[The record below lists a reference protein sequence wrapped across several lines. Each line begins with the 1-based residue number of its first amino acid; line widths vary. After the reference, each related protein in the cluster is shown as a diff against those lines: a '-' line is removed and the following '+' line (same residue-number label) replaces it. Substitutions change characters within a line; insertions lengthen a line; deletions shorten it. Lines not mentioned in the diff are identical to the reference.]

1 MQAPAI
7 CVLEAGPSDWHPYIH
22 LPAGFI
28 KTFHMKSVNWAYQ
41 QEPGPY
47 TAGRSIY
54 APRGKTLG
62 GSSSI
67 NGHIYNRG
75 QRQDF
80 DTWAQ
85 LGNRG
90 WSYSDV
96 LPYFK
101 RLERRVGEGD
111 DAYRGRDGSLTV
123 TTMDWKDPLC
133 EAFMAGAISLG
144 IPRNPDYNGA
154 IQEGVSYAQRTI
166 KNGLRVSAATAFL
179 HPARKRPNVHVRTH
193 AHATNIIFEGKRA
206 VGVRYIKGGRGGTP
220 VEVRASKEVILAGG
234 TYNSPQLLQLSGV
247 GSPELLQSHGIE
259 VRHALPGVG
268 EGLQDHYAPRSV
280 ARVKNIK
287 TINELRQGWHLWVE
301 ALKWATTRRG
311 LLSLSPT
318 MVYCFWHS
326 GETTE
331 SSDLQLTFTPASYKE
346 GVQGQLEDQPGMT
359 VASWQQRPESRGYV
373 RIRSADPFLQPI
385 IQTNYLTAELDRRV
399 VVAGMKLARRLLKST
414 PLAPYYAYEDFPGP
428 DVESDDELS
437 GRRDPARHHHLSSR
451 LHLPHGAGRLDLGR
465 GRRPASGARAAWP
478 ARDRRVDHAAHDL
491 GQSQRLHHD
500 DRRQGKR
507 PDPRQGARSVTSVV
521 DFSDLLCSRSSAG
534 IAIGMALRNHVPADR
549 LGPATKELIRLGAGF
564 LATLAAVL
572 PQPDDRLG
580 QVLLRHPGLP
590 LPATRRLSG
599 RDRPVAGAIWAGE
612 DGSPHPDATGG
623 AGRDRPDLARKS
635 APRRKTARSRP
646 RPLPSSSIVRSRRY
660 RP

>member
-1 MQAPAI
+1 MMDTFDYVIVGAGSAGCVLANRLSEDQGNSI
-7 CVLEAGPSDWHPYIH
+7 CVLEAGPRDWHPYIH

-28 KTFHMKSVNWAYQ
+28 KTFHMKRINWAYQ
-41 QEPGPY
+41 QEPGPW
-47 TAGRSIY
+47 TGGRSIY

-90 WSYSDV
+90 WGYPDV

-101 RLERRVGEGD
+101 RLERRVGEGE
-111 DAYRGRDGSLTV
+111 DAFRGRDGNLTV
-123 TTMDWKDPLC
+123 TTMEWRDPLC
-133 EAFMAGAISLG
+133 EAFMAGAMSLG

-179 HPARKRPNVHVRTH
+179 HPAMKRPNVHVRTH
-193 AHATNIIFEGKRA
+193 AHATEIVFDGKRA
-206 VGVRYIKGGRGGTP
+206 VGVRYARGGKGGAVT
-220 VEVRASKEVILAGG
+220 EVRAAREVILAGG
-234 TYNSPQLLQLSGV
+234 TYNSPQLLQLSGI
-247 GSPELLQSHGIE
+247 GSPELLASLGIA

-287 TINELRQGWHLWVE
+287 TINERRRGLSLVGE
-301 ALKWATTRRG
+301 AIKWAATRRG

-346 GVQGQLEDQPGMT
+346 GVQGQLENEPGMT

-373 RIRSADPFLQPI
+373 RARSADPFEPPI
-385 IQTNYLTAELDRRV
+385 IQTNYLAEELDRRT
-399 VVAGMKLARRLLKST
+399 VVAGMKLARRLLKSD
-414 PLAPYYAYEDFPGP
+414 PLAPYYAHEDFPGP
-428 DVESDDELS
+428 DVQTDDEFLAAATQR
-437 GRRDPARHHHLSSR
+437 GTTTFHPGCTCRMGPAGSSWAVVDDQLR
-451 LHLPHGAGRLDLGR
+451 VHGLQNLRVIDASIMPRMISANLNASTMMIADKASDLIR
-465 GRRPASGARAAWP
+465 GRKPP
-478 ARDRRVDHAAHDL
+478 E
-491 GQSQRLHHD
+491 
-500 DRRQGKR
+500 
-507 PDPRQGARSVTSVV
+507 P
-521 DFSDLLCSRSSAG
+521 
-534 IAIGMALRNHVPADR
+534 
-549 LGPATKELIRLGAGF
+549 
-564 LATLAAVL
+564 AAV
-572 PQPDDRLG
+572 
-580 QVLLRHPGLP
+580 
-590 LPATRRLSG
+590 S
-599 RDRPVAGAIWAGE
+599 
-612 DGSPHPDATGG
+612 ATG
-623 AGRDRPDLARKS
+623 
-635 APRRKTARSRP
+635 
-646 RPLPSSSIVRSRRY
+646 V
-660 RP
+660 

>member
-1 MQAPAI
+1 METFDYVIIGSGSAGSVLTNRLSEDEATTV
-7 CVLEAGPSDWHPYIH
+7 CVLEAGPRDWHPYIH

-28 KTFHMKSVNWAYQ
+28 KTFHMRSINWAYQ
-41 QEPGPY
+41 QEPGPF

-90 WSYSDV
+90 WSYADV

-101 RLERRVGEGD
+101 RMERRIGWGED
-111 DAYRGRDGSLTV
+111 TYRGRTGPLTV
-123 TTMDWKDPLC
+123 STMDWKDKLC
-133 EAFMAGAISLG
+133 EAFMAGAMSLG

-166 KNGLRVSAATAFL
+166 RNGLRVSAATAFL
-179 HPARKRPNVHVRTH
+179 HPARKRPNVEVRTH
-193 AHATNIIFEGKRA
+193 AHATQIIFEGKRA
-206 VGVRYIKGGRGGTP
+206 VGVRYMKGGRGGTP
-220 VEVRASKEVILAGG
+220 MQLRASKEVILSGG
-234 TYNSPQLLQLSGV
+234 SYNSPQLLQLSGV
-247 GSPELLQSHGIE
+247 GSADLLRSHGIE

-287 TINELRQGWHLWVE
+287 TINELRQGWRLWVE

-346 GVQGQLEDQPGMT
+346 GVQGELEDQPGMT

-373 RIRSADPFLQPI
+373 RLRSADPFAPPI

-399 VVAGMKLARRLLKST
+399 VVAGMKLARRLLRSV
-414 PLAPYYAYEDFPGP
+414 PLSPYVDYEDFPGP
-428 DVESDDELS
+428 NVQSDDEFLEAATQR
-437 GRRDPARHHHLSSR
+437 GTTTFHPGCTCRMGPADSSW
-451 LHLPHGAGRLDLGR
+451 A
-465 GRRPASGARAAWP
+465 
-478 ARDRRVDHAAHDL
+478 
-491 GQSQRLHHD
+491 
-500 DRRQGKR
+500 
-507 PDPRQGARSVTSVV
+507 VV
-521 DFSDLLCSRSSAG
+521 DDQLRVHGLEALRVIDASIMPRMISANLNASTLMIADKASDL
-534 IAIGMALRNHVPADR
+534 
-549 LGPATKELIRLGAGF
+549 IR
-564 LATLAAVL
+564 
-572 PQPDDRLG
+572 G
-580 QVLLRHPGLP
+580 QVAPEAVVT
-590 LPATRRLSG
+590 AT
-599 RDRPVAGAIWAGE
+599 AAE
-612 DGSPHPDATGG
+612 
-623 AGRDRPDLARKS
+623 
-635 APRRKTARSRP
+635 
-646 RPLPSSSIVRSRRY
+646 
-660 RP
+660 

>member
-1 MQAPAI
+1 METFDYVIIGSGSAGSVLTNRLSEDEATTV
-7 CVLEAGPSDWHPYIH
+7 CVLEAGPRDWHPYIH

-28 KTFHMKSVNWAYQ
+28 KTFHMRSINWAYQ
-41 QEPGPY
+41 QEPGPF
-47 TAGRSIY
+47 TAGRSIH

-90 WSYSDV
+90 WSYADV

-101 RLERRVGEGD
+101 RMERRIGWGED
-111 DAYRGRDGSLTV
+111 TYRGRTGPLTV
-123 TTMDWKDPLC
+123 STMDWKDKLC
-133 EAFMAGAISLG
+133 EAFMAGAMSLG

-166 KNGLRVSAATAFL
+166 RNGLRVSAATAFL
-179 HPARKRPNVHVRTH
+179 HPARKRPNVEVRTH
-193 AHATNIIFEGKRA
+193 AHATQIIFEGKRA
-206 VGVRYIKGGRGGTP
+206 VGVRYMKGGRGGTP
-220 VEVRASKEVILAGG
+220 MQLRASKEVILSGG
-234 TYNSPQLLQLSGV
+234 SYNSPQLLQLSGV
-247 GSPELLQSHGIE
+247 GSADLLRSHGIE

-287 TINELRQGWHLWVE
+287 TINELRQGWRLWVE

-346 GVQGQLEDQPGMT
+346 GVQGELEDQPGMT

-373 RIRSADPFLQPI
+373 RLRSADPFAPPI

-399 VVAGMKLARRLLKST
+399 VVAGMKLARRLLRSV
-414 PLAPYYAYEDFPGP
+414 PLSPYVDYEDFPGP
-428 DVESDDELS
+428 NVQSDDEFLEAATQR
-437 GRRDPARHHHLSSR
+437 GTTTFHPGCTCRMGPADSSW
-451 LHLPHGAGRLDLGR
+451 A
-465 GRRPASGARAAWP
+465 
-478 ARDRRVDHAAHDL
+478 
-491 GQSQRLHHD
+491 
-500 DRRQGKR
+500 
-507 PDPRQGARSVTSVV
+507 VV
-521 DFSDLLCSRSSAG
+521 DDQLRVHGLEALRVIDASIMPRMISANLNASTLMIADKASDL
-534 IAIGMALRNHVPADR
+534 
-549 LGPATKELIRLGAGF
+549 IR
-564 LATLAAVL
+564 
-572 PQPDDRLG
+572 G
-580 QVLLRHPGLP
+580 QVAPEAVVT
-590 LPATRRLSG
+590 AT
-599 RDRPVAGAIWAGE
+599 AAE
-612 DGSPHPDATGG
+612 
-623 AGRDRPDLARKS
+623 
-635 APRRKTARSRP
+635 
-646 RPLPSSSIVRSRRY
+646 
-660 RP
+660 

>member
-1 MQAPAI
+1 M
-7 CVLEAGPSDWHPYIH
+7 LEAGPSDWHPYIH

-41 QEPGPY
+41 QEPGPW
-47 TAGRSIY
+47 TGGRSIY

-90 WSYSDV
+90 WGYPDV

-111 DAYRGRDGSLTV
+111 ETYRGRDGSLTV
-123 TTMDWKDPLC
+123 TTMEWKDPLC
-133 EAFMAGAISLG
+133 EAFMEGAVSLG
-144 IPRNPDYNGA
+144 IPAQPRLQRRDPGGRVLRPAHHRERPARERGQRVPASGA
-154 IQEGVSYAQRTI
+154 EAAAMSMCARMRMSPTSSS
-166 KNGLRVSAATAFL
+166 RASARSACATSRAARAARRSRCA
-179 HPARKRPNVHVRTH
+179 PARKSSFP
-193 AHATNIIFEGKRA
+193 AAPIIR
-206 VGVRYIKGGRGGTP
+206 RSCCNCP
-220 VEVRASKEVILAGG
+220 ASARRSCCSSL
-234 TYNSPQLLQLSGV
+234 
-247 GSPELLQSHGIE
+247 GIE

-280 ARVKNIK
+280 ARVKNIR
-287 TINELRQGWHLWVE
+287 TINELRRGLSLWVE

-346 GVQGQLEDQPGMT
+346 GVQGQLEDEPGMT

-373 RIRSADPFLQPI
+373 RIRSADPFAPPI
-385 IQTNYLTAELDRRV
+385 IQTNYLVEDLDRRV
-399 VVAGMKLARRLLKST
+399 VVAGMKLARRLLASA

-428 DVESDDELS
+428 KVQSDDEFLAAATER
-437 GRRDPARHHHLSSR
+437 GTTTFHPGCTCRMGPAD
-451 LHLPHGAGRLDLGR
+451 AKW
-465 GRRPASGARAAWP
+465 A
-478 ARDRRVDHAAHDL
+478 
-491 GQSQRLHHD
+491 
-500 DRRQGKR
+500 
-507 PDPRQGARSVTSVV
+507 VV
-521 DFSDLLCSRSSAG
+521 DDQLRVHGLQGLRVVDASIMPRMISANLNASTLMIADKASD
-534 IAIGMALRNHVPADR
+534 M
-549 LGPATKELIRLGAGF
+549 IRG
-564 LATLAAVL
+564 
-572 PQPDDRLG
+572 
-580 QVLLRHPGLP
+580 
-590 LPATRRLSG
+590 
-599 RDRPVAGAIWAGE
+599 
-612 DGSPHPDATGG
+612 
-623 AGRDRPDLARKS
+623 
-635 APRRKTARSRP
+635 KTAP
-646 RPLPSSSIVRSRRY
+646 EAVRFPVSA
-660 RP
+660 

>member
-1 MQAPAI
+1 METFDYVIVGAGSAGCVLAYRLSEDASTSV
-7 CVLEAGPSDWHPYIH
+7 CVLEAGPRDWHPYIH

-28 KTFHMKSVNWAYQ
+28 KTFHMRSINWAYQ
-41 QEPGPY
+41 QEPGPF
-47 TAGRSIY
+47 TGGRSIY

-111 DAYRGRDGSLTV
+111 ETYRGREGNLTV

-133 EAFMAGAISLG
+133 EAFMAGAMSLG

-166 KNGLRVSAATAFL
+166 RNGRRVSAATAFL
-179 HPARKRPNVHVRTH
+179 NPARKRGNVHVRTH
-193 AHATNIIFEGKRA
+193 AHATGILFEGKRA
-206 VGVRYIKGGRGGTP
+206 VGVRYLKGGRGGMP
-220 VEVRASKEVILAGG
+220 QEVRANKEVILSGG
-234 TYNSPQLLQLSGV
+234 AYNSPQLLQLSGV
-247 GSPELLQSHGIE
+247 GSPDLLRSLGIE
-259 VRHALPGVG
+259 VRHALRGVG
-268 EGLQDHYAPRSV
+268 EGLQDHYAPRTV

-301 ALKWATTRRG
+301 ALKWAATRRG

-331 SSDLQLTFTPASYKE
+331 SSDLQMTFTPASYKE
-346 GVQGQLEDQPGMT
+346 GVQGELEDEPGMT

-373 RIRSADPFLQPI
+373 RARSADPFEPPI
-385 IQTNYLTAELDRRV
+385 IQTNYLVAELDRRV
-399 VVAGMKLARRLLKST
+399 VVAGMKLARRLLKSA
-414 PLAPYYAYEDFPGP
+414 PLAPYYAHEDFPGS
-428 DVESDDELS
+428 DVQTDDEFLQ
-437 GRRDPARHHHLSSR
+437 A
-451 LHLPHGAGRLDLGR
+451 ATER
-465 GRRPASGARAAWP
+465 GTTTFHPGCTCRMGP
-478 ARDRRVDHAAHDL
+478 
-491 GQSQRLHHD
+491 
-500 DRRQGKR
+500 
-507 PDPRQGARSVTSVV
+507 PDSTWAVV
-521 DFSDLLCSRSSAG
+521 DDHLRVHGLQGLRVIDASIMPRMISANLNASTLMIADKASDLIRG
-534 IAIGMALRNHVPADR
+534 KN
-549 LGPATKELIRLGAGF
+549 AT
-564 LATLAAVL
+564 
-572 PQPDDRLG
+572 
-580 QVLLRHPGLP
+580 
-590 LPATRRLSG
+590 
-599 RDRPVAGAIWAGE
+599 
-612 DGSPHPDATGG
+612 
-623 AGRDRPDLARKS
+623 
-635 APRRKTARSRP
+635 
-646 RPLPSSSIVRSRRY
+646 
-660 RP
+660 

>member
-1 MQAPAI
+1 METFDYVIIGSGSAGSVLANRLSEDAAVRI

-28 KTFHMKSVNWAYQ
+28 KTFHMKSINWAYQ
-41 QEPGPY
+41 QEVGPY
-47 TAGRSIY
+47 TGGRSIY

-67 NGHIYNRG
+67 NGHIFNRG

-85 LGNRG
+85 IGNRG

-101 RLERRVGEGD
+101 RIERRIGEGD
-111 DAYRGRDGSLTV
+111 DAYRGRNGPLTV
-123 TTMDWKDPLC
+123 TTMDWRDPLC
-133 EAFMAGAISLG
+133 EAFMAGAMSLG

-179 HPARKRPNVHVRTH
+179 HPARRRPNVHVRTH
-193 AHATNIIFEGKRA
+193 AHATNIVLEGKRA
-206 VGVRYIKGGRGGTP
+206 VGVRYLRGGRGGSP
-220 VEVRASKEVILAGG
+220 VEVRAAREVILCGG
-234 TYNSPQLLQLSGV
+234 TYNSPQLLQLSGI
-247 GSPELLQSHGIE
+247 GSPELLRSHGIE

-326 GETTE
+326 GESAE

-373 RIRSADPFLQPI
+373 RIRSADPFDAPI
-385 IQTNYLTAELDRRV
+385 IQTNYLTAEVDRRV
-399 VVAGMKLARRLLKST
+399 VVAGMKLARRLLKSE
-414 PLAPYYAYEDFPGP
+414 PLSPYYDYEDFPGEG
-428 DVESDDELS
+428 VRSDDELLVAATQR
-437 GRRDPARHHHLSSR
+437 GTTTFHPGCTCRMGPADSTWAVVDDQLRV
-451 LHLPHGAGRLDLGR
+451 HGLQALRVIDASIMPRMISANLNASTLMIADKASDLIR
-465 GRRPASGARAAWP
+465 GRKAPEAPILAEERVVAERAT
-478 ARDRRVDHAAHDL
+478 V
-491 GQSQRLHHD
+491 
-500 DRRQGKR
+500 K
-507 PDPRQGARSVTSVV
+507 
-521 DFSDLLCSRSSAG
+521 
-534 IAIGMALRNHVPADR
+534 
-549 LGPATKELIRLGAGF
+549 
-564 LATLAAVL
+564 
-572 PQPDDRLG
+572 
-580 QVLLRHPGLP
+580 
-590 LPATRRLSG
+590 
-599 RDRPVAGAIWAGE
+599 
-612 DGSPHPDATGG
+612 
-623 AGRDRPDLARKS
+623 
-635 APRRKTARSRP
+635 
-646 RPLPSSSIVRSRRY
+646 
-660 RP
+660 